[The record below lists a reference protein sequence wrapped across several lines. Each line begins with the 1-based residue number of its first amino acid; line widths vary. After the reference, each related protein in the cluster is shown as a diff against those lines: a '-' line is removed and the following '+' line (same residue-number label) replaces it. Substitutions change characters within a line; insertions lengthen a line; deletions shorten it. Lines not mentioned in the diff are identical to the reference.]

1 MPYLGKDETHV
12 HLGLPDENFNKK
24 PNNAKQRPEK
34 SQTGCLKA
42 RKKPNFICGIAILL
56 SQKPSKLEE
65 SQHIFLRN

>member
-42 RKKPNFICGIAILL
+42 RK
-56 SQKPSKLEE
+56 SQTLFAVLPFFCHKNHL
-65 SQHIFLRN
+65 N